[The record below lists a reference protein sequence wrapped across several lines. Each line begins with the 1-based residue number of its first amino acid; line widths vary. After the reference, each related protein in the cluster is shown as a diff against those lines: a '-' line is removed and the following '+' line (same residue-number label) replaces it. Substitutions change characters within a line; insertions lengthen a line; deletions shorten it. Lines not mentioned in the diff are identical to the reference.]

1 MLDEIEK
8 SFIECFVV
16 KSKQDRLLF
25 ELGGKKRRDGVGRFC
40 HNAEEILRPEKIM
53 MSGDCLLIQN
63 IMEVCRQYDI
73 SQECYIIAYDP
84 RLDRRICS
92 LNDALK
98 LVLGNGMPAIII
110 CNDLIIVETEQCFG
124 TPTRYILRD
133 KND

>member
-63 IMEVCRQYDI
+63 IMEACRQYDI
-73 SQECYIIAYDP
+73 
-84 RLDRRICS
+84 
-92 LNDALK
+92 
-98 LVLGNGMPAIII
+98 
-110 CNDLIIVETEQCFG
+110 
-124 TPTRYILRD
+124 
-133 KND
+133 

>member
-1 MLDEIEK
+1 
-8 SFIECFVV
+8 
-16 KSKQDRLLF
+16 
-25 ELGGKKRRDGVGRFC
+25 
-40 HNAEEILRPEKIM
+40 M
-53 MSGDCLLIQN
+53 MSGDCLLIEN
-63 IMEVCRQYDI
+63 IMEACRQYDI
-73 SQECYIIAYDP
+73 SQKSYIIAYDP
-84 RLDRRICS
+84 RLDRRTCS